1 MVHICCTG
9 FRRSIVPLVM
19 VGLRCS
25 VVKSSDAFNSIHISL
40 LLPVAVSAD
49 GHLATTTTWLPP
61 EGKRVCSS
69 FGHWRRSFFFFFC
82 GCFSPVSCC
91 RSFCCARHKCFF
103 LCRSGKVGIRSEE
116 RRVVVAHER
125 DADRRHNRV
134 VCVFL
139 PGAFITCSDQHRLAL
154 LSAV

>member
-1 MVHICCTG
+1 MFVV
-9 FRRSIVPLVM
+9 RALASIV
-19 VGLRCS
+19 
-25 VVKSSDAFNSIHISL
+25 L
-40 LLPVAVSAD
+40 LL
-49 GHLATTTTWLPP
+49 LL
-61 EGKRVCSS
+61 RVLLTGILLQILLLRSS
-69 FGHWRRSFFFFFC
+69 QML
-82 GCFSPVSCC
+82 
-91 RSFCCARHKCFF
+91 F